1 MFQDYIKE
9 RKKKWFNSRQPLK
22 VTFSGEPAIEDGGPL
37 HEFFT
42 EVLKHIQ
49 QHLFPDGMPVNSMA
63 AVANNE
69 FTVAGELM
77 AASVVQGG
85 PAPCFL
91 SKEAFGYVVDGIDSV
106 SIDDW
111 IPKVRN
117 EKYKGA
123 IGEVR
128 SCSTNEE
135 PRQVLMK
142 DDILDIL
149 SFVGYRG
156 GSSKETMSSKE
167 SISRPI
173 VMTEFQ
179 TIIPM

>member
-1 MFQDYIKE
+1 
-9 RKKKWFNSRQPLK
+9 
-22 VTFSGEPAIEDGGPL
+22 
-37 HEFFT
+37 
-42 EVLKHIQ
+42 
-49 QHLFPDGMPVNSMA
+49 MPVNSMA

-111 IPKVRN
+111 IPKVCN

-128 SCSTNEE
+128 TISHYVNYEDKKVSFS
-135 PRQVLMK
+135 
-142 DDILDIL
+142 L
-149 SFVGYRG
+149 SLSYKNLF
-156 GSSKETMSSKE
+156 K
-167 SISRPI
+167 I
-173 VMTEFQ
+173 F
-179 TIIPM
+179 

>member
-1 MFQDYIKE
+1 
-9 RKKKWFNSRQPLK
+9 
-22 VTFSGEPAIEDGGPL
+22 
-37 HEFFT
+37 
-42 EVLKHIQ
+42 
-49 QHLFPDGMPVNSMA
+49 MA
-63 AVANNE
+63 ALANNE

-123 IGEVR
+123 IEEVR
-128 SCSTNEE
+128 TISHYVNYEDKKVSFS
-135 PRQVLMK
+135 LG
-142 DDILDIL
+142 L
-149 SFVGYRG
+149 SYKNFF
-156 GSSKETMSSKE
+156 K
-167 SISRPI
+167 I
-173 VMTEFQ
+173 F
-179 TIIPM
+179 